1 MSPTGAHG
9 TGVDADRRSVP
20 RALQAVLVLVRAVF
34 GITVLGAAG
43 VLLLAASLDGVDG
56 ELLAWVLYGAAPGT
70 AGFLLARR
78 LRTGGV
84 WVRRLLLAT
93 QGWFIAGALGTLAD
107 GGDRGVP
114 QLVVPVLVVVLLC
127 RGSSREWFLLPGE
140 WRAGHRPFRLARM
153 TRWRTQGGQ
162 TTTEYV
168 GLVLLVAALI
178 GALVVSGVG
187 GQVVGGLRAAVC
199 AVVGA
204 GCQTAGG
211 GGDGSDTEAGGGV
224 QPGEGPA
231 GTETGPQ
238 TSAPDAPTPD
248 APAPDAPTPDAP
260 TPDAPTPDAPTPD
273 APTPDAPAPDAP
285 AGDDAQR
292 APSDGDG
299 DSGGD
304 DDGDGGG
311 GDDGDGGGGEGC
323 TSGVGAFLS
332 CGARQ
337 VGGFFEG
344 VLKDGLWGDIT
355 GTFETVLNPGKA
367 WEGIKEYGKG
377 LGEQWLGDA
386 AGAAGKWADGDYLG
400 AVRDWGKASVHTGVT
415 VLDDV
420 LLGDD
425 VRDMWN
431 RGDEGQA
438 VGAVLWNVGSL
449 FIPGYGEARLVGKLG
464 KLGKLGRLEKL
475 GELGELTRKAS
486 EAAAGARRAAE
497 AGDVPTAEK
506 AAAQARRHA
515 DEAARKAG
523 LAGCTLSSGVRRP
536 TPYTPDPGSDPGP
549 GSGFAVPG
557 TGTGDLAAPAASVPV
572 RLLTG
577 KCEGDDPDSAQA
589 AEEADREADAAERA
603 VADARK
609 KRDGATQ
616 WPPPRPGDGDDP
628 RNYTPPKWA
637 GELKDPVLGD
647 ADKGGGQWASRNRNA
662 EPTWRNE
669 AWLRY
674 QEQISGVVRGRE
686 YVVPHP
692 EPGRRAVE
700 FDGWDADRRT
710 FLEAKLGY
718 DSHLV
723 RQDGRPVP
731 ELTESGKARFLA
743 EARGQVAAARGA
755 AIEWHFSDPRVARA
769 ARLAFLDADLPVKV
783 VHTPQKLPLS
793 GPRKPGA

>member
-1 MSPTGAHG
+1 M
-9 TGVDADRRSVP
+9 P

-34 GITVLGAAG
+34 GVTVLGAAG

-84 WVRRLLLAT
+84 RVRRSLLAT

-114 QLVVPVLVVVLLC
+114 QSVVPVLVVVLLC
-127 RGSSREWFLLPGE
+127 RRSSREWFLLPGE
-140 WRAGHRPFRLARM
+140 RRAGHRPFRLARM

-204 GCQTAGG
+204 GCQTAGS
-211 GGDGSDTEAGGGV
+211 GGDHGSDTEAGGGV

-238 TSAPDAPTPD
+238 
-248 APAPDAPTPDAP
+248 APAPDAPAP
-260 TPDAPTPDAPTPD
+260 AV
-273 APTPDAPAPDAP
+273 PAPDAP

-292 APSDGDG
+292 APSDG
-299 DSGGD
+299 GD
-304 DDGDGGG
+304 DGGGDGDGG
-311 GDDGDGGGGEGC
+311 DGDGGGGGGEGC

-377 LGEQWLGDA
+377 LGGQWLGDA

-400 AVRDWGKASVHTGVT
+400 AVRDWGEASVHTGVT

-425 VRDMWN
+425 VRDMWD

-449 FIPGYGEARLVGKLG
+449 FIPGYGEARLAGKLG
-464 KLGKLGRLEKL
+464 KLGKLGRLEKS
-475 GELGELTRKAS
+475 GELGELARKAS
-486 EAAAGARRAAE
+486 EAAARARRAAD

-523 LAGCTLSSGVRRP
+523 LAGCVLGSGVRRP
-536 TPYTPDPGSDPGP
+536 TPNTPDPGP

-557 TGTGDLAAPAASVPV
+557 TGTGVLAAPSASVPV

-628 RNYTPPKWA
+628 RNYTPPEWA

-647 ADKGGGQWASRNRNA
+647 ADKGGGQWASRDRNA